1 MLTLCDVVS
10 LEMGFLRDETTAER
24 AMGTEAALSEAGS
37 GGCLG
42 FTLRMLYPA
51 VNAQRGWDYNTSL
64 SHLPDNTKQLCAHKN
79 QPLKSRHLTTEELGQ
94 GPLP

>member
-1 MLTLCDVVS
+1 
-10 LEMGFLRDETTAER
+10 MGFLRDETTAER
-24 AMGTEAALSEAGS
+24 AVGTEAALSEAGS

-64 SHLPDNTKQLCAHKN
+64 SRLPDNTKQLCAHRN
-79 QPLKSRHLTTEELGQ
+79 QPLKSRHLTREELGQ